1 MKIRSSHITNSSS
14 SSFILE
20 TQTST
25 KKIAL
30 DIVQGLHRDLE
41 SANERMYRANSALQL
56 RNIQSYFRERQ
67 DFDLPVLITW
77 TCNYETWIYRTRSD
91 EVAISTCNNDPIESY
106 LDDGEIISRAG
117 GSDDGIMPPYDLP
130 FLNLDT
136 LNWTTRRIF
145 DSRWD
150 DAHQDIQAPPTVLV
164 PLNGQESIEDKDW
177 EEPKKEE
184 VRPSFDLIGKI

>member
-30 DIVQGLHRDLE
+30 DIVQGLHSDLE
-41 SANERMYRANSALQL
+41 SMDERTYRANSTL
-56 RNIQSYFRERQ
+56 RLRSVQSYFRERQ
-67 DFDLPVLITW
+67 DFDLPILISW

-106 LDDGEIISRAG
+106 LDDGEIISRG
-117 GSDDGIMPPYDLP
+117 DGSDAGIMPPYDLP

-136 LNWTTRRIF
+136 MNWTTRRIF
-145 DSRWD
+145 DSRWE
-150 DAHQDIQAPPTVLV
+150 DAHQDIQAPPAVPV
-164 PLNGQESIEDKDW
+164 PLNGQNEITAKKPEQ
-177 EEPKKEE
+177 KEE
-184 VRPSFDLIGKI
+184 IRPSFDLIGKI